1 MDCREELPGSV
12 DVHADETNV
21 KSADEVLRIALDIA
35 EHILENGGEI
45 RRVENTI
52 ERIGHALGAVHV
64 EAFAVTTLIT
74 ASVRMQDGS
83 YSQQMRRVKNTDI
96 NLYRVE
102 ALNSISREL
111 CSGEINIDEAHRKIA
126 CVSHAHQIKRWAMSA
141 GHAMIAV
148 GFVLYFGG
156 NWRDALVAAVIGIVI
171 MLIKSDAG
179 GEFGAVSLTVLRSF
193 LAGGAA
199 ILSTRLGIGSDAGI
213 IMIGTIMLMTP
224 GVAVGTSLGD
234 MLGKNIISGTMRL
247 AQAVIQTV
255 VIALGYALAI
265 LVMGGTV

>member
-1 MDCREELPGSV
+1 MVLQKGSTPS
-12 DVHADETNV
+12 ADIPAVAENV
-21 KSADEVLRIALDIA
+21 KSADEVLRIALDIS
-35 EHILENGGEI
+35 EHILENGGEVS
-45 RRVENTI
+45 RVENTI
-52 ERIGHALGAVHV
+52 ERIGYALGAVHV

-102 ALNSISREL
+102 ALNGISREL
-111 CSGEINIDEAHRKIA
+111 CSGEIDIDEAHRKIA
-126 CVSHAHQIKRWAMSA
+126 RVSHAHQIKKWAMSA
-141 GHAMIAV
+141 GHAMIAI

-156 NWRDALVAAVIGIVI
+156 CLRDALVAAIIGTLI

-179 GEFGAVSLTVLRSF
+179 GEFGAVSITVLRSF
-193 LAGGAA
+193 FAGVAA
-199 ILSTRLGIGSDAGI
+199 ILSSRLGIGSDAGL

-247 AQAVIQTV
+247 AQAIIQTV

-265 LVMGGTV
+265 LVMGGTA